1 MLAVNDE
8 EGYSIENQS
17 PGQSVTV
24 SQEDSHPRVTMQLHG
39 KEAVIVATITDKNTG
54 KPLHNANLQ
63 YTGIDCEAGG
73 AVLRDVEGRYF
84 LVIPTNCNVVVIARI
99 EAYRE

>member
-1 MLAVNDE
+1 
-8 EGYSIENQS
+8 
-17 PGQSVTV
+17 
-24 SQEDSHPRVTMQLHG
+24 MQLHG
-39 KEAVIVATITDKNTG
+39 KEAVIGATITDKNTG

-84 LVIPTNCNVVVIARI
+84 LVIPTN
-99 EAYRE
+99 

>member
-1 MLAVNDE
+1 
-8 EGYSIENQS
+8 
-17 PGQSVTV
+17 
-24 SQEDSHPRVTMQLHG
+24 MQLHG

-84 LVIPTNCNVVVIARI
+84 LVIPTNCSVVVIAWIKGYRGW
-99 EAYRE
+99 AYTNSADPSASFVRLQAGERKVFDIQLEPIP